1 MTKRFVV
8 IQRNKFRLIIWE
20 CIRMSHYRKQMLVY
34 EPLRRPGVLPYLLI
48 IHCVKNVRIR
58 SYSGPYFPAFELN
71 TETYF

>member
-1 MTKRFVV
+1 MTKTFVV
-8 IQRNKFRLIIWE
+8 IQRNKFRLNIWE
-20 CIRMSHYRKQMLVY
+20 CIRMSHYRKQMLKY
-34 EPLRRPGVLPYLLI
+34 EPHRRLGVLPYLLI